1 MKKIS
6 AKDLDTDREID
17 LITGYSMSRTNEIP
31 EFGIPSAYLADGTNG
46 VRVWEGGDTVCYPC
60 EAAVAATWNCGLA
73 EKLGEY
79 IGDECAEKKVDMLLA
94 PAINIKRTP
103 LCGRNFEYYSEDP
116 CLTAELAAAFVQ
128 GVQSTGVAA
137 CVKHFA
143 AYNTEIGTLF
153 GRNSEVDERTLRE
166 IYLKAFEKVIEK
178 SAPAAVMAAYN
189 RLNGIYCCE
198 NEFLLQKVLR
208 QEWGYEGL
216 VVSDW
221 GAIHNRVNSLKAG
234 VDLEMPAPAC
244 DRRAEIK
251 GALAS
256 GNLPKEYLDRA
267 AEHMLRFAEKYTKA
281 KKAKGYA
288 YEKRRALARE
298 IAEESITLLKNEG
311 GILPIAAKTY
321 KKIAV
326 IGELAKIPAYQGGGC
341 AHVQSEYVSAYSCL
355 EKFAQGNFEL
365 KYCRGYD
372 SASILLD
379 GALLN
384 EAVSASRDADAV
396 LFFIGNQHNL
406 ERETF
411 NRTDLGMMNNM
422 LQVLDYVLRNNENVI
437 VVVQAGSAVDL
448 RLFWRRAKA
457 ILMQWYAGD
466 LGGEALVNVLT
477 GAVNPSGKLAETFPA
492 NISEIPAFESEHEF
506 DNVTLYS
513 EGILTGYRYYDT
525 KRKQPLCEFGYG
537 LSYTEYVYSDLCIS
551 PKEGGVRITFK
562 VRNAG
567 KMDGA
572 EIVQV
577 YTGNKSCRMAM
588 PEKELKAFGKKKIRA
603 GEEEE
608 FSFDLKWEDLA
619 VYVPSL
625 GAWHT
630 FGGTYDV
637 YIGASSRDI
646 RLRGRVTYE
655 NARELT

>member
-60 EAAVAATWNCGLA
+60 EAAVAATWNCGLV

-251 GALAS
+251 G
-256 GNLPKEYLDRA
+256 
-267 AEHMLRFAEKYTKA
+267 
-281 KKAKGYA
+281 
-288 YEKRRALARE
+288 
-298 IAEESITLLKNEG
+298 
-311 GILPIAAKTY
+311 
-321 KKIAV
+321 
-326 IGELAKIPAYQGGGC
+326 
-341 AHVQSEYVSAYSCL
+341 
-355 EKFAQGNFEL
+355 
-365 KYCRGYD
+365 
-372 SASILLD
+372 
-379 GALLN
+379 GA
-384 EAVSASRDADAV
+384 
-396 LFFIGNQHNL
+396 
-406 ERETF
+406 
-411 NRTDLGMMNNM
+411 
-422 LQVLDYVLRNNENVI
+422 
-437 VVVQAGSAVDL
+437 
-448 RLFWRRAKA
+448 
-457 ILMQWYAGD
+457 
-466 LGGEALVNVLT
+466 
-477 GAVNPSGKLAETFPA
+477 
-492 NISEIPAFESEHEF
+492 
-506 DNVTLYS
+506 
-513 EGILTGYRYYDT
+513 
-525 KRKQPLCEFGYG
+525 C
-537 LSYTEYVYSDLCIS
+537 
-551 PKEGGVRITFK
+551 
-562 VRNAG
+562 
-567 KMDGA
+567 
-572 EIVQV
+572 
-577 YTGNKSCRMAM
+577 
-588 PEKELKAFGKKKIRA
+588 FGKPFQRI
-603 GEEEE
+603 
-608 FSFDLKWEDLA
+608 
-619 VYVPSL
+619 
-625 GAWHT
+625 
-630 FGGTYDV
+630 FGQG
-637 YIGASSRDI
+637 S
-646 RLRGRVTYE
+646 
-655 NARELT
+655 